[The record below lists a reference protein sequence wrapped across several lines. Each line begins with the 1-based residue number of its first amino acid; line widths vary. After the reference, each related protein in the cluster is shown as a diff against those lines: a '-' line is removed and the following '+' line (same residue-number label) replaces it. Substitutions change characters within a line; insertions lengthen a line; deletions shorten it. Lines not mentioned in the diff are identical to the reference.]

1 MHILRSLCSAFLMY
15 SRIPMPTVEWKEENR
30 RYSLC
35 FFPLIGVV
43 IGALFMLW
51 FRLGTFLG
59 VGKLLFGA
67 VFAVIPVIVTGGI
80 HLDGFC
86 DVCDAKACC
95 GTKEKML
102 EVMSDPRTG
111 AFAVI
116 NLALY
121 LIVQTGAYSEINGMG
136 AATVCALGFVLS
148 RSLSG
153 LAAVT
158 FRSAK
163 GSGALWNFA
172 KPAHRKITVFTEI
185 VFIIMTSALMILAFP
200 AGGAAAVVGNAF
212 VFLYYRI
219 FSYRKFGGIT
229 GDLAGYFLQLSE
241 LCTALCAVSAVH
253 LILKTD

>member
-1 MHILRSLCSAFLMY
+1 MY

-121 LIVQTGAYSEINGMG
+121 LIVQAGAYSEIKSMKT
-136 AATVCALGFVLS
+136 AIVCALGFVLS

-163 GSGALWNFA
+163 GSGSLWNFTE
-172 KPAHRKITVFTEI
+172 PAHRKITVFTEI
-185 VFIIMTSALMILAFP
+185 AVIIIASVMMIAASP
-200 AGGAAAVVGNAF
+200 VCGAAAVVGNAL

-219 FSYRKFGGIT
+219 FSYKKFGGIT

-241 LCTALCAVSAVH
+241 LCTALCAVSAGLVTEV
-253 LILKTD
+253 L

>member
-1 MHILRSLCSAFLMY
+1 MHILRSLCSVFLMY

-43 IGALFMLW
+43 IGAVFLLW
-51 FRLGTFLG
+51 FKLGTFLG

-121 LIVQTGAYSEINGMG
+121 LIVQTGAYSEIKSMKT
-136 AATVCALGFVLS
+136 AIVCALGFVLS

-163 GSGALWNFA
+163 GSGALWNFTE
-172 KPAHRKITVFTEI
+172 PAHRKITVFTEI
-185 VFIIMTSALMILAFP
+185 AVIIITSVLMIAVSP
-200 AGGAAAVVGNAF
+200 VCGAAAVVGNAI

-219 FSYRKFGGIT
+219 FSYKKFGGIT

-241 LCTALCAVSAVH
+241 LCTALCSVAAGLVTEV
-253 LILKTD
+253 L